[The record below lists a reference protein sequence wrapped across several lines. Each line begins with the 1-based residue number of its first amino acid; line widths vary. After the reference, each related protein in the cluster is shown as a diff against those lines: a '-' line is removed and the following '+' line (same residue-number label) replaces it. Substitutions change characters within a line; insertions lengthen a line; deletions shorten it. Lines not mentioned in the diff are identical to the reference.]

1 MPTTLQFRR
10 YDSANIANTTGAV
23 GEILIDT
30 DKDTVVVQDGSTAG
44 GFALAKESTV
54 GAAYGAANTAQTTAQ
69 NAYGQANTAQT
80 TAQNAYGQ
88 ANTAYGAA
96 NTAQT
101 TGQNAYAQANAAY
114 GQANTAY
121 GAANTAQTTGQ
132 NAYGAANT
140 AQTTA
145 QDAYGQ
151 ANTAYGAA
159 NTAQTTA
166 QNAYGQ
172 ANSAYGAANTA
183 QTTGQNAYAQAN
195 AAYGQANLAYTAAN
209 NSNLLVGG
217 TITGSL
223 NVTQDINISGNIFL
237 EGNTTFINVATYAV
251 EDSLIYLASN
261 NIINDIVDI
270 GFIGSKNSG
279 GAFLQTGLARDASD
293 GKYKLFD
300 GLPDNDHVG
309 NIITFANSYLATLVA
324 NVEANTLTVVNGVSG
339 NVNFDSGTLFVDA
352 LNNEVGVG
360 TTTPEA
366 ALHIVGT
373 TSVREIVE
381 RANVS
386 ATALGANLEISL
398 INDGAVTYLSANS
411 TANSTLNI
419 RGNSTITLNTL
430 MPTNRTLSVAVLVKN
445 GATPYAINFV
455 QLDGANTT
463 INWSGGTAPTP
474 NANAIDIYS
483 FTILKTGSSAYTLLG
498 AKQNFGA

>member
-44 GFALAKESTV
+44 GFALARESTLSS
-54 GAAYGAANTAQTTAQ
+54 
-69 NAYGQANTAQT
+69 
-80 TAQNAYGQ
+80 
-88 ANTAYGAA
+88 
-96 NTAQT
+96 
-101 TGQNAYAQANAAY
+101 AYA
-114 GQANTAY
+114 
-121 GAANTAQTTGQ
+121 
-132 NAYGAANT
+132 AANT

-145 QDAYGQ
+145 QDAFGRANAGYGQ
-151 ANTAYGAA
+151 ANTAYGQA
-159 NTAQTTA
+159 NA
-166 QNAYGQ
+166 AYGQ
-172 ANSAYGAANTA
+172 ANSAYG
-183 QTTGQNAYAQAN
+183 QAN
-195 AAYGQANLAYTAAN
+195 AAYGQANSAYGQANLAYTAAN
-209 NSNLLVGG
+209 NSNLLSGG
-217 TITGSL
+217 SITGTL
-223 NVTQDINISGNIFL
+223 NVSQDIVISGNIYL
-237 EGNTTFINVATYAV
+237 EGNTTFINVATYSV

-261 NIINDIVDI
+261 NTINDSVDI
-270 GFIGSKNSG
+270 GFIAGKNTG
-279 GAFLQTGLARDASD
+279 GTFSHTGLARDASD

-309 NIITFANSYLATLVA
+309 NVVTFANSYLATLVA

-339 NVNFDSGTLFVDA
+339 NVNFDSGTLFIDSVAND
-352 LNNEVGVG
+352 VGIG

-381 RANVS
+381 KANVS

-398 INDGAVTYLSANS
+398 INDGAVTYLSANAS
-411 TANSTLNI
+411 ANSTLNI
-419 RGNSTITLNTL
+419 KGNATITLNTL

-445 GATPYAINFV
+445 GATPYGINFV

-463 INWSGGTAPTP
+463 INWSGGSAPTP

-483 FTILKTGSSAYTLLG
+483 FTILKTGSSTYTLLG

>member
-10 YDSANIANTTGAV
+10 YDSANIATTTGAV
-23 GEILIDT
+23 GELLIDT

-44 GFALAKESTV
+44 GFPLAKESTV
-54 GAAYGAANTAQTTAQ
+54 SSAYAAANTAQTTAQ
-69 NAYGQANTAQT
+69 NAYGQANTG
-80 TAQNAYGQ
+80 YGQ
-88 ANTAYGAA
+88 ANAAYSQA
-96 NTAQT
+96 NTARD
-101 TGQNAYAQANAAY
+101 QANAAY
-114 GQANTAY
+114 GQAN
-121 GAANTAQTTGQ
+121 N
-132 NAYGAANT
+132 
-140 AQTTA
+140 
-145 QDAYGQ
+145 
-151 ANTAYGAA
+151 
-159 NTAQTTA
+159 
-166 QNAYGQ
+166 
-172 ANSAYGAANTA
+172 
-183 QTTGQNAYAQAN
+183 
-195 AAYGQANLAYTAAN
+195 AYGQANLAYTAAN
-209 NSNLLVGG
+209 NSNLLSGG
-217 TITGSL
+217 SITGTL
-223 NVTQDINISGNIFL
+223 NVSQDIVISGNIYL
-237 EGNTTFINVATYAV
+237 EGNTTFINVATYSV

-261 NIINDIVDI
+261 NTINDSVDI
-270 GFIGSKNSG
+270 GFIGGKNNAGTFSH
-279 GAFLQTGLARDASD
+279 TGLARDASD

-309 NIITFANSYLATLVA
+309 NVVTFANSYLATLVA

-339 NVNFDSGTLFVDA
+339 NVNFDTGTLFVDA

-366 ALHIVGT
+366 ALHVVGT

-411 TANSTLNI
+411 SANSTLNLK
-419 RGNSTITLNTL
+419 GNATITLNTL

-445 GATPYAINFV
+445 GATPYGINFV

-463 INWSGGTAPTP
+463 INWSGGSAPTP

-483 FTILKTGSSAYTLLG
+483 FTILKTGSSTYTLLG

>member
-69 NAYGQANTAQT
+69 NAYGQANTAYGAANTAQT

-88 ANTAYGAA
+88 ANLAYTAA

-101 TGQNAYAQANAAY
+101 TA
-114 GQANTAY
+114 
-121 GAANTAQTTGQ
+121 Q

-261 NIINDIVDI
+261 NIINDIIDI
-270 GFIGSKNSG
+270 GFIGGKNTG
-279 GAFLQTGLARDASD
+279 GTFSHTGLARDASD

-309 NIITFANSYLATLVA
+309 NVITFANSYLATLVA

-352 LNNEVGVG
+352 FNNEVGVG

-398 INDGAVTYLSANS
+398 INDGSVTYLSANS

-483 FTILKTGSSAYTLLG
+483 FTILKTGSATYTLLG

>member
-44 GFALAKESTV
+44 GFALARESTLLS
-54 GAAYGAANTAQTTAQ
+54 
-69 NAYGQANTAQT
+69 
-80 TAQNAYGQ
+80 
-88 ANTAYGAA
+88 
-96 NTAQT
+96 
-101 TGQNAYAQANAAY
+101 AYA
-114 GQANTAY
+114 
-121 GAANTAQTTGQ
+121 
-132 NAYGAANT
+132 AANT

-145 QDAYGQ
+145 QDAFGRANTGYGQ
-151 ANTAYGAA
+151 ANA
-159 NTAQTTA
+159 
-166 QNAYGQ
+166 AYGQ
-172 ANSAYGAANTA
+172 ANSAYGQANAAY
-183 QTTGQNAYAQAN
+183 GQANSAYGQAN
-195 AAYGQANLAYTAAN
+195 AAYGQANLAYGQANSAYGQANLAYGQANSAYDQANLAYAAAN
-209 NSNLLVGG
+209 SSNLLSGG
-217 TITGSL
+217 SITGTL
-223 NVTQDINISGNIFL
+223 NISQDIVVSGNVYL
-237 EGNTTFINVATYAV
+237 EGNTTFINVSTYSV

-261 NIINDIVDI
+261 NTINDSVDI
-270 GFIGSKNSG
+270 GFIGGKNNAGTFSH
-279 GAFLQTGLARDASD
+279 TGLARDASD

-309 NIITFANSYLATLVA
+309 NVVTFANSYLATLVA

-339 NVNFDSGTLFVDA
+339 NVNFDTGTLFVDA
-352 LNNEVGVG
+352 LNDEVGIG
-360 TTTPEA
+360 TTQPEA

-381 RANVS
+381 KANVS

-398 INDGAVTYLSANS
+398 INDGAVTYLSANAS
-411 TANSTLNI
+411 ANSTLNI
-419 RGNSTITLNTL
+419 KGNATITLDTL

-463 INWSGGTAPTP
+463 INWSGGSAPTP

-483 FTILKTGSSAYTLLG
+483 FTILKTGASTYTLLG

>member
-54 GAAYGAANTAQTTAQ
+54 GAAFGAANTAQTTAQ
-69 NAYGQANTAQT
+69 NAFGQANTAQT
-80 TAQNAYGQ
+80 TAGNAYNQ

-114 GQANTAY
+114 GQANT
-121 GAANTAQTTGQ
+121 
-132 NAYGAANT
+132 
-140 AQTTA
+140 
-145 QDAYGQ
+145 
-151 ANTAYGAA
+151 
-159 NTAQTTA
+159 
-166 QNAYGQ
+166 AYGQ

-223 NVTQDINISGNIFL
+223 NVTQDINVSGNIFL
-237 EGNTTFINVATYAV
+237 EGNTTFINVATYSV

-261 NIINDIVDI
+261 NIINDIIDI
-270 GFIGSKNSG
+270 GFIGGKNTG
-279 GAFLQTGLARDASD
+279 GTFSHTGLARDASD

-300 GLPDNDHVG
+300 GLPDNDHIG
-309 NIITFANSYLATLVA
+309 NVVTFANSYLATLVA

-366 ALHIVGT
+366 ALHVVGT